1 MELSSWIIITLVS
14 MFFSALFSGTE
25 IAYVTADRVR
35 IEIDAKRGGPVRR
48 IIGRFYSDAE
58 LFITSLLVG
67 NNIMLVV
74 YGMGAAALVEPLLT
88 RYISSEALVLTAQTV
103 ISTGVILIVGE
114 YMPKTIS
121 RINPNRT
128 LRLLAM
134 PIYVFYVLF

>member
-74 YGMGAAALVEPLLT
+74 
-88 RYISSEALVLTAQTV
+88 
-103 ISTGVILIVGE
+103 
-114 YMPKTIS
+114 
-121 RINPNRT
+121 
-128 LRLLAM
+128 
-134 PIYVFYVLF
+134 